1 MAVAIRLKRIGKK
14 LKPIYRVV
22 AIDSKKRCGGK
33 PIEELG
39 FYNPRN
45 KKDISLNIERVN
57 YWVKTG
63 AVVSATVKSII
74 KKNAQQASSI

>member
-14 LKPIYRVV
+14 LKPFYRVV
-22 AIDSKKRCGGK
+22 AIDSRRRAGGK

-39 FYNPRN
+39 YYNPRN
-45 KKDISLNIERVN
+45 KKDVSLNMDRVN

-63 AVVSATVKSII
+63 AVVSSTVKSII
-74 KKNAQQASSI
+74 KKNSHPAVGV

>member
-14 LKPIYRVV
+14 LKPVYRVV
-22 AIDSKKRCGGK
+22 AIDSKRSCKGN

-39 FYNPRN
+39 YYNPRD
-45 KKDISLNIERVN
+45 KKDVFLNTERLN

-63 AVVSATVKSII
+63 AIVSDTVKGLM
-74 KKNAQQASSI
+74 KRNARPESSI

>member
-14 LKPIYRVV
+14 LKPVYRVV
-22 AIDSKKRCGGK
+22 AIDSKRRCQGK

-45 KKDISLNIERVN
+45 KKDIFLNTERLN

-63 AVVSATVKSII
+63 AIVSATVKGLM
-74 KKNAQQASSI
+74 KKNAQPENKI